1 MVHKGEKS
9 FLIKYLPNCESR
21 KLKEL
26 KEVLLDEKLA
36 KKDPEKEI
44 YYMIR
49 GVSFF
54 ENLRFDI
61 TIFPPMLLGK
71 EYLKTKGHFHLGNF
85 GELYQVLEGEGI
97 FLLQKGKEEVK
108 DVYFVRAKKY
118 QFVKIPQGYGH
129 VTINPTKKTLIVGN
143 WILDKVK
150 SEYQSFEKLK
160 GACYYFTKNG
170 WVKNKNYKIVPKLKE
185 KKPLKRLPKNLDFLF
200 GK

>member
-1 MVHKGEKS
+1 MVYKREKS

-26 KEVLLDEKLA
+26 KEVLLDEKVA
-36 KKDPEKEI
+36 KKYPEKEI

-54 ENLRFDI
+54 KNLRFDI

-71 EYLKTKGHFHLGNF
+71 EFLKTKGHFHLGNF

-97 FLLQKGKEEVK
+97 FLLQKGKEKVK

-185 KKPLKRLPKNLDFLF
+185 KKALKRLPKNFKFLF